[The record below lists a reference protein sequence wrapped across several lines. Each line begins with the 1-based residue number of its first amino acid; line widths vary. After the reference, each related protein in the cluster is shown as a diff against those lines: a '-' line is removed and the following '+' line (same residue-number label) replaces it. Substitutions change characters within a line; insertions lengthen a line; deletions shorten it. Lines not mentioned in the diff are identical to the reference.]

1 MPLGHG
7 EFCTFKLVLCYGI
20 SKNRRKMSWRIY
32 GVKISLSRLV
42 PPLINS
48 LVIRWKF
55 VFPLVEQS
63 ISSGSGAA
71 TIVYLRLMDV
81 RPAPH

>member
-1 MPLGHG
+1 M
-7 EFCTFKLVLCYGI
+7 E
-20 SKNRRKMSWRIY
+20 S
-32 GVKISLSRLV
+32 KISLSRFV

-48 LVIRWKF
+48 LAIRWKF

-71 TIVYLRLMDV
+71 AIVYLRLMDE
-81 RPAPH
+81 RSAPY